1 MQKFGYKDNKD
12 SINLINFL
20 KEIKE
25 KYQSEYELEL
35 NFNNNLDKLYVQTK

>member
-12 SINLINFL
+12 SINLIHFL

-25 KYQSEYELEL
+25 KYQAEYEI
-35 NFNNNLDKLYVQTK
+35 

>member
-25 KYQSEYELEL
+25 KYQAEYEI
-35 NFNNNLDKLYVQTK
+35 